1 MEALYVTW
9 IPTSFYEGLSFT
21 FMLSLHLLS
30 LCTYFESM
38 VAILSSMCIVPRL
51 VDWCITLILLVL
63 KLFVSSHPYELWRC
77 PMHLCF
83 ATLWGTRWI
92 PFLLYFLYVKQTNIF
107 QSIVI
112 HESFVCT
119 FSCSNIVAISYCYNY
134 IFMLC

>member
-1 MEALYVTW
+1 MRLESLL
-9 IPTSFYEGLSFT
+9 PSMKGLSFT

-30 LCTYFESM
+30 LCTNWESI
-38 VAILSSMCIVPRL
+38 VIILSLMCIVPKL
-51 VDWCITLILLVL
+51 VDWIITLILLVL

-83 ATLWGTRWI
+83 AIPWGTSWI
-92 PFLLYFLYVKQTNIF
+92 PFSLCFLYVKQTNVF

-119 FSCSNIVAISYCYNY
+119 FSCYNIVAMSYC
-134 IFMLC
+134 